1 MLLEGEPEK
10 TYNLHRYEPDKME
23 ALRLVWKSLK
33 AQYGNPDH
41 DPINEMQERS
51 ECPCRNHH
59 ERFADSSQRLA
70 VM

>member
-1 MLLEGEPEK
+1 MNNSQKFDVIYTLLEGEPEK

-41 DPINEMQERS
+41 DPINEMQDRS
-51 ECPCRNHH
+51 EHR
-59 ERFADSSQRLA
+59 
-70 VM
+70 